1 MYVCVKKNLKLK
13 SRISF
18 ISVNSR
24 NCSQMSTSL
33 REDTLAGPDQ
43 ASSSFEFVNI
53 RVQLSKSRQICKTSK
68 FAQKLTNIGSKGFFI
83 NLLKK
88 YSKESPAILQNQR
101 IFGRKKLSG
110 DCTRNFSSNVY
121 VRFVL

>member
-1 MYVCVKKNLKLK
+1 MYVCVWKKSELEKQ
-13 SRISF
+13 SF
-18 ISVNSR
+18 VFSVNSR

-88 YSKESPAILQNQR
+88 HSKESSAILQNQR

-110 DCTRNFSSNVY
+110 DCTPNFSSNVY